1 MANFRFIGCRPYVS
15 EENYFFFGRNNISE
29 RLYQN
34 LLIEET
40 AVLYGQAG
48 SGKSSTLN
56 AGIKPLLKN
65 SGRFEIIQL
74 DFNEQKS
81 ITTQLALECD
91 KKFPQACYLDKL
103 TGRREHIWYFLK
115 KIQSQSPKII
125 VLLLDNFDAGLRS
138 DDGKQF
144 REQLQDLLEQKIP
157 EDFITAVENNRK
169 QLSEK
174 GKELLKQPV
183 DLKMIWT
190 AKPEAENKI
199 NSLKDIFGF
208 NPKNSATI
216 KPMQA
221 AKANEIIKSI
231 AAFESPYKD
240 QNNFKSAAFNIPDAV
255 IDKYLE
261 EISDKPLKTCEL
273 QIFGKKAEA
282 LTMANESSIFPAS
295 EIITAENA
303 TEHLFN
309 TELKTLFSKNSE
321 YRDFLQYL
329 TRKPKESP
337 VPYKN
342 IPDRFSENFS
352 GIVESR
358 LDPDTGGFLFQFK
371 SAVLEEHLPD
381 LLLKHTEKQTPEKYE
396 KILPESRPENK
407 KLHKKLRYY
416 QLAAVILL
424 VLAIFG
430 IMIVNRA
437 RKTAQDNKQLA
448 LSNMYAAYSY
458 KNADTDP
465 TLSFRYAQKAYEH
478 YPENHEAYSA
488 LLNAYY
494 NTEVFYSMLG
504 NLPENRKEAVLSP
517 DGKYLLAFVSQADNT
532 YSHISLHD
540 TKGNEIKTFEND
552 ASIFFAGFSK
562 DAKQA
567 IFADTKGKLFL
578 YSPSGDRL
586 KEMKVANSRILH
598 AELSKNQALLV
609 LSEESLS
616 LRQKSADG
624 NLIFPQYDYPYDMAC
639 ISNDGTLVAA
649 GADKN
654 IYIYNERGDML
665 SRFELTTGAGIK
677 YPRITAMSFSP
688 DKRKLLTVVN
698 DMFTK
703 ASQIIVSDT
712 EGRTLFKYGGH
723 SEWIRTADF
732 SEDGTHIVTAAYDKT
747 SVVLDEEGNLRGE
760 LKGHKSFVSDAVFFE
775 NNETV
780 ISVSDDATIRRWKFG
795 RLINPLAEIENIDQ
809 AIFSPSGLKI
819 LTVND
824 TLLILRNIFGEP
836 EINFNTQGN
845 KIKQAA
851 FAKNGEYIYG
861 LTHEGEI
868 IFWSSEGKPEYVLNS
883 SPAKDDFIDFYSDSA
898 FVLSL
903 ESDSVLLVRDVKTDK
918 PKYRLRTNSKI
929 NHACFRQKDG
939 SILTAE
945 ASGELYLRKLN
956 GELINEYEGHAFGAQ
971 KAVFS
976 PDENKILSTGA
987 DKTTKLQSLKGE
999 LLHKFP
1005 TYNSKINSADFSPDN
1020 RFIITA
1026 SDDNKIRLYTVDG
1039 RFTGSISYPGKT
1051 NNSVFSADGDYI
1063 ITIYSNFGKNTAK
1076 LQHISPEII
1085 LRYVNEDKIFG
1096 NIQEFDIK

>member
-1 MANFRFIGCRPYVS
+1 MANFRFIGSRPYFT
-15 EENYFFFGRNNISE
+15 EENHFFFGRKNISE

-40 AVLYGQAG
+40 AVLYGSSG
-48 SGKSSTLN
+48 SGKTSVLN
-56 AGIKPLLKN
+56 AGIKPLLEN
-65 SGRFEIIQL
+65 SGRFEIVQL
-74 DFNEQKS
+74 DFNANEN
-81 ITTQLALECD
+81 ITKQLAAECD

-103 TGRREHIWYFLK
+103 TGRQEHIWYYLK
-115 KIQSQSPKII
+115 KIQSHSPKII
-125 VLLLDNFDAGLRS
+125 ALLIDNFDDGLRS
-138 DDGKQF
+138 EDGKQF
-144 REQLQDLLEQKIP
+144 IEQLQDLLEQIIP
-157 EDFITAVENNRK
+157 DAFISATEKNQN

-174 GKELLKQPV
+174 GKELLEQPV

-190 AKPEAENKI
+190 AKPEAENRI
-199 NSLKDIFGF
+199 NTLKDNFRF
-208 NPKNSATI
+208 NPKNAARI
-216 KPMQA
+216 KELQA
-221 AKANEIIKSI
+221 SKAKEIIKSI

-240 QNNFKSAAFNIPDAV
+240 QNNFVSEAFSIPDELV
-255 IDKYLE
+255 DNYFE
-261 EISDKPLKTCEL
+261 EISAKKLQSCEL

-282 LTMANESSIFPAS
+282 LAIANESSSLSAA
-295 EIITAENA
+295 ETITADNA
-303 TEHLFN
+303 TEHFFD
-309 TELKTLFSKNSE
+309 TELKYLFEKNPD

-342 IPDRFSENFS
+342 IPRRFMENFS

-358 LDPDTGGFLFQFK
+358 LDPESEGCLFQFK
-371 SAVLEEHLPD
+371 SAVLEEQLPE
-381 LLLKHTEKQTPEKYE
+381 LLQKQSENQPPENDEKT
-396 KILPESRPENK
+396 LPESLPSK
-407 KLHKKLRYY
+407 SKLHKKLRYY
-416 QLAAVILL
+416 QLAAVILI

-494 NTEVFYSMLG
+494 NTEVFYSLLG
-504 NLPENRKEAVLSP
+504 ELPENRKEAVLSP
-517 DGKYLLAFVSQADNT
+517 DGKYLLAFVSQADNK
-532 YSHISLHD
+532 YSSVSLHD
-540 TKGNEIKTFEND
+540 TEGNEIKTFEND

-567 IFADTKGKLFL
+567 VFADTKGQLFL
-578 YSPSGDRL
+578 YVIADDRL
-586 KEMKVANSRILH
+586 KEIKVADSRILH

-609 LSEESLS
+609 LSEESLT
-616 LRQKSADG
+616 LHQKSTG
-624 NLIFPQYDYPYDMAC
+624 ENLIFPEYEYPYDMAC
-639 ISNDGTLVAA
+639 ISNNGELIAA

-654 IYIYNERGDML
+654 IYLYTERGDML
-665 SRFELTTGAGIK
+665 NRFELTTGAGIK

-688 DKRKLLTVVN
+688 DNSKLLTVVN

-732 SEDGTHIVTAAYDKT
+732 SEDGTHIVSAAYDKT
-747 SVVLDEEGNLRGE
+747 SVVLDEEGNLSGE
-760 LKGHKSFVSDAVFFE
+760 LKGHKTFVSDAVFFQ

-780 ISVSDDATIRRWKFG
+780 ISVSDDATIRKWKFG

-819 LTVND
+819 LTSND

-836 EINFNTQGN
+836 EINFNTGG
-845 KIKQAA
+845 KEIKQAA
-851 FAKNGEYIYG
+851 FAENEQFIYG
-861 LTHEGEI
+861 LTREGEI
-868 IFWSSEGKPEYVLNS
+868 IFWTPDGKPEHILKS
-883 SPAKDDFIDFYSDSA
+883 SPAKDDFTDFYSDSA

-903 ESDSVLLVRDVKTDK
+903 ETDSVLLVRDVKTDEL
-918 PKYRLRTNSKI
+918 KYRIKADSKI

-945 ASGELYLRKLN
+945 ASGKLYLRNLK
-956 GELINEYEGHAFGAQ
+956 GEIISEYDSHAYGAQ

-987 DKTTKLQSLKGE
+987 DKTAKLWNLKGK
-999 LLHKFP
+999 LLHNFP
-1005 TYNSKINSADFSPDN
+1005 IYNSKINSAEFSPDN

-1026 SDDNKIRLYTVDG
+1026 SDDNKIRIYTVDG
-1039 RFTGSISYPGKT
+1039 QFTGAISYPGKT
-1051 NNSVFSADGDYI
+1051 KNSVFSADGDYI

>member
-1 MANFRFIGCRPYVS
+1 MANFRFIGSRPYFT
-15 EENYFFFGRNNISE
+15 EENHFFFGRKNISE

-40 AVLYGQAG
+40 AVLYGSSG
-48 SGKSSTLN
+48 SGKTSVLN
-56 AGIKPLLKN
+56 AGIKPLLEN

-74 DFNEQKS
+74 DFNANEN
-81 ITTQLALECD
+81 ITKQLAAECD

-103 TGRREHIWYFLK
+103 TGRQEHIWYYLK
-115 KIQSQSPKII
+115 KIQSHSPKII
-125 VLLLDNFDAGLRS
+125 ALLIDNFDEGLRS
-138 DDGKQF
+138 EDGKQF
-144 REQLQDLLEQKIP
+144 REELQDLLEQKIP
-157 EDFITAVENNRK
+157 EAFISATEKNKN

-174 GKELLKQPV
+174 GKELLEQPV

-190 AKPEAENKI
+190 AKPEAENRI
-199 NSLKDIFGF
+199 NTFKDTFKF
-208 NPKNSATI
+208 NPKNAARI
-216 KPMQA
+216 KELQA
-221 AKANEIIKSI
+221 SKAKEIIKSI
-231 AAFESPYKD
+231 AAFESPYKG
-240 QNNFKSAAFNIPDAV
+240 QNNFVSEAFSIPDELL
-255 IDKYLE
+255 DNYLE
-261 EISDKPLKTCEL
+261 EISDKKLQSSEL

-282 LTMANESSIFPAS
+282 LVIADKSNKLSAAET
-295 EIITAENA
+295 ITADNA
-303 TEHLFN
+303 TEHFFH
-309 TELKTLFSKNSE
+309 TELMSLFEKNPD

-342 IPDRFSENFS
+342 IPRKFIENFS

-358 LDPDTGGFLFQFK
+358 LDPESGSCLFQFK
-371 SAVLEEHLPD
+371 SAVLEEQLSE
-381 LLLKHTEKQTPEKYE
+381 LLQKESEKQPPENDK
-396 KILPESRPENK
+396 KNLPENQPNPSK
-407 KLHKKLRYY
+407 AHKKLRYY
-416 QLAAVILL
+416 QLAAVILV

-494 NTEVFYSMLG
+494 NTEVFYSLLG
-504 NLPENRKEAVLSP
+504 ELPENRKEAVLSP
-517 DGKYLLAFVSQADNT
+517 DGKYLLAFVSQADNK
-532 YSHISLHD
+532 YSRVSLHD
-540 TKGNEIKTFEND
+540 TEGNEIKTFEND

-562 DAKQA
+562 DASQA
-567 IFADTKGKLFL
+567 IFADTKGLLFL
-578 YSPSGDRL
+578 YEIADDQL
-586 KEMKVANSRILH
+586 KEVKIADSRILH

-616 LRQKSADG
+616 LRQKSSG
-624 NLIFPQYDYPYDMAC
+624 ESLLFPEYDYPYDMAC
-639 ISNDGTLVAA
+639 ISNDGKLIAA

-654 IYIYNERGDML
+654 IYIYTERGDML

-688 DKRKLLTVVN
+688 DNSKLLTVVN

-732 SEDGTHIVTAAYDKT
+732 SKDGTHIVSAAYDKT
-747 SVVLDEEGNLRGE
+747 SVVLDEEGNLSGE
-760 LKGHKSFVSDAVFFE
+760 LKGHKTFVSDAVFFQ

-780 ISVSDDATIRRWKFG
+780 ISVSDDATIRKWKFG

-819 LTVND
+819 LTAND

-836 EINFNTQGN
+836 EINFNTGG
-845 KIKQAA
+845 KEIKQAA
-851 FAKNGEYIYG
+851 FAENEQFIYG
-861 LTHEGEI
+861 LTQEGEI
-868 IFWSSEGKPEYVLNS
+868 IFWTPDGEPEYMIES
-883 SPAKDDFIDFYSDSA
+883 SPVKGNFADFYSDSA

-918 PKYRLRTNSKI
+918 PKYRIKADSKI

-945 ASGELYLRKLN
+945 ATGKLYHRNAKGEI
-956 GELINEYEGHAFGAQ
+956 INEYDSHAFGAQ

-987 DKTTKLQSLKGE
+987 DKTTKLWSLKGE
-999 LLHKFP
+999 LLHNFP
-1005 TYNSKINSADFSPDN
+1005 TYNSKINSAEFSPDN

-1039 RFTGSISYPGKT
+1039 QFTGAISYPGKT
-1051 NNSVFSADGDYI
+1051 KNSVFSADGDYI